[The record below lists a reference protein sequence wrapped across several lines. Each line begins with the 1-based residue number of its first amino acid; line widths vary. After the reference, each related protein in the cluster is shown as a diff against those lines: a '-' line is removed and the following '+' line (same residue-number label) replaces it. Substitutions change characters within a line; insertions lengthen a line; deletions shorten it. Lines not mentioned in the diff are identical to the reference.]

1 MPGQIRADNIELINL
16 HSLFHAVERILSAA
30 FFVPAFM
37 QKMRSAAARLC
48 FAIKVFEGV
57 QGEAFFRKFPLLFPA

>member
-1 MPGQIRADNIELINL
+1 MLRSMRRRHNTFFFQAKKKCEM
-16 HSLFHAVERILSAA
+16 AVR
-30 FFVPAFM
+30 
-37 QKMRSAAARLC
+37 QRCR